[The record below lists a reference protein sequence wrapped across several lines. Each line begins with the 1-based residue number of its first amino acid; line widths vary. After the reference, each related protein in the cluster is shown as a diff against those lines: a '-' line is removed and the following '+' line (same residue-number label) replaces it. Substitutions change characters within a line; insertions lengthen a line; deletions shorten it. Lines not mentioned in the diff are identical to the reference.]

1 MPGGYHDIFFWF
13 IGISWQCVVLR
24 TQLGGPSFWSVISDP
39 ALVRSLAKGREKGRE
54 K

>member
-1 MPGGYHDIFFWF
+1 MPGGYILLWF

-24 TQLGGPSFWSVISDP
+24 TQLGGPCFWSVIRDP
-39 ALVRSLAKGREKGRE
+39 ALVSSLAEGREKGRE